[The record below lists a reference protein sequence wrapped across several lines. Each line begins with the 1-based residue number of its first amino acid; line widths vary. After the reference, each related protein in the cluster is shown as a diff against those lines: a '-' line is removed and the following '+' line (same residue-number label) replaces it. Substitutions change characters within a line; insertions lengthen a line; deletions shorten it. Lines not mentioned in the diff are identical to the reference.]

1 MDFTVM
7 TALHQSGQKSAEW
20 IVVNFSHQMNPNV
33 ALQDQNQDE
42 NYKSFF
48 FSSFH
53 AQLRSS
59 FNCLTSK

>member
-7 TALHQSGQKSAEW
+7 TALQQSGQKVAEW
-20 IVVNFSHQMNPNV
+20 IILNFLYNMNPKF

-48 FSSFH
+48 SI
-53 AQLRSS
+53 
-59 FNCLTSK
+59 

>member
-33 ALQDQNQDE
+33 ALQDQNRDE

-48 FSSFH
+48 FLQISCSVEKLI
-53 AQLRSS
+53 QL
-59 FNCLTSK
+59 FDF

>member
-33 ALQDQNQDE
+33 ALQDQNRDE

-48 FSSFH
+48 FSPVFMLS
-53 AQLRSS
+53 
-59 FNCLTSK
+59 

>member
-48 FSSFH
+48 FLQFSCSVEKLI
-53 AQLRSS
+53 QL
-59 FNCLTSK
+59 FDF